1 MKKVSFIAVL
11 ILLVALPLL
20 AFAEP
25 YNKDFVV
32 AGMRA
37 NQARIGIIKTA
48 VANQDFF
55 AAAQAF
61 FDYAKLASE
70 LQKIDPPKGSKDD
83 WVRIWNIFQ
92 DKAFFGI
99 GACGERDS
107 AKVLK
112 ALDDLVAVNKIG
124 HPEFRF

>member
-1 MKKVSFIAVL
+1 MKTSSFLVALV
-11 ILLVALPLL
+11 LLVALPLA
-20 AFAEP
+20 AFAGP

-37 NQARIGIIKTA
+37 NQARIGLVKTA

-61 FDYAKLASE
+61 FDYAKLAAE
-70 LQKIDPPKGSKDD
+70 LQKMDPPKGSKDD
-83 WVRIWNIFQ
+83 WVRLWNMFQ
-92 DKAFFGI
+92 DKAFLGV

-112 ALDDLVAVNKIG
+112 ALDELVAVNKIG